1 MQNLLQFGFFFFY
14 HFSSGLLL
22 EINVISA
29 FRRHELNK
37 EDELLVA
44 NVIEGEQIQILE
56 GFFFLNPDM
65 MQFPGVQ
72 GMIDHDALKAHCT

>member
-1 MQNLLQFGFFFFY
+1 M
-14 HFSSGLLL
+14 
-22 EINVISA
+22 ISA
-29 FRRHELNK
+29 FTRHELNK

-44 NVIEGEQIQILE
+44 NVIEGEQIQILVRF
-56 GFFFLNPDM
+56 FFFLNPDM